1 MTEDN
6 IKIMRL
12 SSGEEII
19 SKIVEQEHVRSISVR
34 DPLKIMTYPKVV
46 STGIEESLSLQRWI
60 HFTEEKTFDIPK
72 SQILAIGTA
81 TFGLQKFYNHCV
93 EKINQERDLG
103 AEPTDKQ
110 LSEIEEEGDWLE
122 DDLEELPTPSKVYH

>member
-1 MTEDN
+1 MTEEN

-19 SKIVEQEHVRSISVR
+19 SKVVEQEHVRSLSIEN
-34 DPLKIMTYPKVV
+34 PLKILTYPKVV
-46 STGIEESLSLQRWI
+46 NNGVEESLSLQRWI

-81 TFGLQKFYNHCV
+81 SFGLQKFYNHCV
-93 EKINQERDLG
+93 IKINEERDLG
-103 AEPTDKQ
+103 EEPTDKQ
-110 LSEIEEEGDWLE
+110 LSDIEHEEWEEEF
-122 DDLEELPTPSKVYH
+122 EELPKPSKVYH

>member
-1 MTEDN
+1 MTDTN

-19 SKIVEQEHVRSISVR
+19 SKVVEQEHVRSLSIKE
-34 DPLKIMTYPKVV
+34 PLKILTYPKVV

-81 TFGLQKFYNHCV
+81 TFGLQKFYNYCL
-93 EKINQERDLG
+93 EKISQEGDVG
-103 AEPTDKQ
+103 AEPTDAD
-110 LSEIEEEGDWLE
+110 LDRIEEEQFE
-122 DDLEELPTPSKVYH
+122 DDFEELPKPSKVYH